1 MRVVHVGKFYPPEYL
16 GGLESVVVGINDEL
30 VRRGIGVTAV
40 VASAGGPGGRDTW
53 RGVDVI
59 RAPTLATVLSQP
71 IAPGFG
77 RAVREAAG
85 DLLHL
90 HHPNPLGDVAVLP
103 DRRPLVIT
111 QHSEI
116 VRQRVLAP
124 LYLPLLR
131 RALERAR
138 FVAIGSEQLLGT
150 SRELRGFED
159 RTRVV
164 PFGIDASR
172 FASSAAVAGR
182 AAELRSRWGGRPVVL
197 AVGRLVAYKGFDV
210 LLRATRDLEATVV
223 IVGAGPE
230 EAPLRALAGSNVV
243 MAGRL
248 SEADLV
254 AHYHACDVFC
264 LPSVTIAEA
273 FGMVLLEA
281 MACGKPLV
289 TTSLPTGVSAV
300 NREGRTGLVVPPGDA
315 GALREALR
323 ALLNDPARARAMGEA
338 GRAVQAAEYG
348 VTLMAERYLT
358 LYRDALAPA
367 GRDGGRRARAGS

>member
-1 MRVVHVGKFYPPEYL
+1 VRVVHVGKFYPPEYE
-16 GGLESVVVGINDEL
+16 GGLERVVVELNTEL
-30 VRRGIGVTAV
+30 VKQGVEVAAV
-40 VASAGGPGGRDTW
+40 VAAVRGPARTEPVGGVTVRRTASFG
-53 RGVDVI
+53 
-59 RAPTLATVLSQP
+59 TLFSQP
-71 IAPGFG
+71 ISPGFA
-77 RAVREAAG
+77 RAVRDMPG
-85 DLLHL
+85 DVLHL
-90 HHPNPLGDVAVLP
+90 HHPNPLGDLAVLGDP
-103 DRRPLVIT
+103 RPLVIT

-131 RALERAR
+131 RALGRAR

-150 SRELRGFED
+150 SRELRGFRD
-159 RTRVV
+159 KTRVV
-164 PFGIDASR
+164 PFGIDAAR
-172 FASSAAVAGR
+172 FAATAAVRER
-182 AAELRSRWGGRPVVL
+182 ADQLRTRWGSPVVL
-197 AVGRLVAYKGFDV
+197 AVGRLVAYKGFDL

-230 EAPLRALAGSNVV
+230 EARLRALAGANVV
-243 MAGRL
+243 MAGRV

-281 MACGKPLV
+281 MACARPLV

-300 NREGRTGLVVPPGDA
+300 NRDGRTGLVVPPGDV

-358 LYRDALAPA
+358 LYQGALARA
-367 GRDGGRRARAGS
+367 GPGGGLPARAGS